1 MSTTEKWA
9 HLLKQWRQEETQP
22 FSGWDFSYLDGRM
35 IEEEPPWDYMA
46 RAAELMRQASSVIDL
61 DTGGGE
67 RFLEL
72 RPHWPAK
79 VVATEEYPPNF
90 ALATARL
97 APLGVQVLSVRIT
110 DDDPLPFAD
119 GEFDLML
126 NRHSAFN
133 AAEIARVLAPG
144 GVFLTQQVHGLWAD
158 DLHAAFDVTP
168 QWPNAT
174 PEQYVPRLQ
183 AAGLTIVDVQNWQ
196 GALRFTDVGAIVY
209 FLKAVPWTVP
219 GFTVDTHARYL
230 FALQE
235 RVDAGEELLFTTR
248 KYLIEA
254 RKA

>member
-1 MSTTEKWA
+1 MDQA
-9 HLLKQWRQEETQP
+9 DLLAQWRREEMQP

-35 IEEEPPWDYMA
+35 IEAEPPWDYLA
-46 RAAELMRQASSVIDL
+46 RAAELMQQANSVVDL

-72 RPHWPAK
+72 RPHWPAR
-79 VVATEEYPPNF
+79 VVVTEEYPPNF

-97 APLGVQVLSVRIT
+97 TPLGVQVLSVRIT

-119 GEFDLML
+119 GEFDLVL

-183 AAGLTIVDVQNWQ
+183 TAGLTVTDVRNWQ

-209 FLKAVPWTVP
+209 FLKATPWTVP
-219 GFTVDTHARYL
+219 GFTVDTHAGYL
-230 FALQE
+230 LALQA
-235 RVDAGEELLFTTR
+235 RLDAGDALVFTAR

-254 RKA
+254 HKA

>member
-1 MSTTEKWA
+1 MDQAE
-9 HLLKQWRQEETQP
+9 LLAQWRREEAHP
-22 FSGWDFSYLDGRM
+22 FSGWDFSHLDGRM
-35 IEEEPPWDYMA
+35 FEESPPWDYLA
-46 RAAELMRQASSVIDL
+46 RAAELMQRAASVVDL

-79 VVATEEYPPNF
+79 VVVTEEYPPNF
-90 ALATARL
+90 ALATTRLARL
-97 APLGVQVLSVRIT
+97 GVMVLDVRIT
-110 DDDPLPFAD
+110 DDDPLPFGD
-119 GEFDLML
+119 GEFDLVL

-133 AAEIARVLAPG
+133 AAEVARVLAPG

-158 DLHAAFDVTP
+158 DLHAAFDVAP

-183 AAGLTIVDVQNWQ
+183 AAGLTVTDVQNWQ

-209 FLKAVPWTVP
+209 FLKATPWTVP
-219 GFTVDTHARYL
+219 GFTVKTHARYL
-230 FALQE
+230 LALQA
-235 RVDAGEELLFTTR
+235 RLDAGEELIFTAR

-254 RKA
+254 HKD